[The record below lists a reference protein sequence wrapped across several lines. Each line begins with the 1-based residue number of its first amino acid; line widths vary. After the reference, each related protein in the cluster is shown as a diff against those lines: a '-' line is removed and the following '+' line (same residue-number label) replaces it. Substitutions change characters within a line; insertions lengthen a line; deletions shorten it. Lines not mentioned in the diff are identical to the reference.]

1 MENKLER
8 PSRIKRILKNE
19 IFGIFIIL
27 ILMCIALT
35 ILRPTSFP
43 TAAKFASIGRSI
55 SYTGVMAVGMT
66 FVIITGGI
74 DLTVGSVF
82 GLAGV
87 VIGICLQSNVSL
99 AISILLGLLTGV
111 LVGALNGLAIT
122 KIGLPPFIVTLSL
135 MNITRGMAQGFTS
148 GSPIKIPDSLKALA
162 IGDFIGI
169 PYTVCYMIVLAV
181 IFSLI
186 LSKTVF
192 GRQVYALGGNEDA
205 ARLSGL
211 NTTKLKVFVY
221 AISGFLAAFAG
232 IMTTARLGVAQSANG
247 DGYEMDVIASVV
259 IGGTSMTGGKGT
271 IIGSLIGAVIMGVL
285 RNGLVM
291 LDVNAYWQKV
301 VIGSVIMG
309 AVTMDMLRNKK
320 SGK

>member
-1 MENKLER
+1 
-8 PSRIKRILKNE
+8 
-19 IFGIFIIL
+19 
-27 ILMCIALT
+27 
-35 ILRPTSFP
+35 
-43 TAAKFASIGRSI
+43 
-55 SYTGVMAVGMT
+55 MAVGMT

-169 PYTVCYMIVLAV
+169 TLPAQLLSHILQMVNVSL
-181 IFSLI
+181 FST
-186 LSKTVF
+186 SPM
-192 GRQVYALGGNEDA
+192 RHA
-205 ARLSGL
+205 ASWLQ
-211 NTTKLKVFVY
+211 K
-221 AISGFLAAFAG
+221 
-232 IMTTARLGVAQSANG
+232 
-247 DGYEMDVIASVV
+247 
-259 IGGTSMTGGKGT
+259 
-271 IIGSLIGAVIMGVL
+271 
-285 RNGLVM
+285 M
-291 LDVNAYWQKV
+291 L
-301 VIGSVIMG
+301 M
-309 AVTMDMLRNKK
+309 KK
-320 SGK
+320 

>member
-43 TAAKFASIGRSI
+43 TAANFASIGRSI

-162 IGDFIGI
+162 IGDFIS
-169 PYTVCYMIVLAV
+169 
-181 IFSLI
+181 F
-186 LSKTVF
+186 
-192 GRQVYALGGNEDA
+192 
-205 ARLSGL
+205 
-211 NTTKLKVFVY
+211 
-221 AISGFLAAFAG
+221 
-232 IMTTARLGVAQSANG
+232 
-247 DGYEMDVIASVV
+247 
-259 IGGTSMTGGKGT
+259 
-271 IIGSLIGAVIMGVL
+271 
-285 RNGLVM
+285 
-291 LDVNAYWQKV
+291 QK
-301 VIGSVIMG
+301 
-309 AVTMDMLRNKK
+309 
-320 SGK
+320 